1 MILLFYNNNV
11 GGNKVNLER
20 LKEIR
25 LEHGYTQ
32 QQFAT
37 YIGLSTSTY
46 TDKEAGKTKFKV
58 EELEEILK
66 FLNLDPLELL
76 DLD

>member
-1 MILLFYNNNV
+1 MILLFYNNI
-11 GGNKVNLER
+11 GGDKVNLER

-58 EELEEILK
+58 EELEKILK